1 MKLYKLS
8 LNETKTFL
16 STLKCDKSG
25 VAIMSKKAKIHT
37 LFIKD
42 LHVGAAN
49 ILKQDALSIGAD
61 LAVPEG
67 VIIAKDKF
75 VNALLIGTTKH
86 FEILSR
92 KELSQPFGLKELA
105 KSLKD
110 FVKEQKFSTKIMGVL
125 NANEDSFFKNSR
137 FDNSSASQRI
147 EQMIEDGANII
158 DIGAV
163 SSRPGSLPISCEEE
177 LERVKNIAHTIYK
190 NRYFEKVDF
199 SIDSFFSKS
208 YRFCF
213 KSWF

>member
-125 NANEDSFFKNSR
+125 NANEDSFLK
-137 FDNSSASQRI
+137 I
-147 EQMIEDGANII
+147 
-158 DIGAV
+158 
-163 SSRPGSLPISCEEE
+163 
-177 LERVKNIAHTIYK
+177 
-190 NRYFEKVDF
+190 VDL
-199 SIDSFFSKS
+199 ITQVLHKE
-208 YRFCF
+208 
-213 KSWF
+213 